1 MNNPTVDKTRF
12 RYPMKWRIMDALE
25 EGAGVLWPKR
35 MSRYTGWL
43 LLAPALLLV
52 GILVIGLIQIADA
65 SFRTLD
71 TSTYML
77 SEDYTGANYATIL
90 ESATYAKV
98 IWRSLLGAALTVF
111 FTLLLAFPYSYILV
125 RTQSAVTRKT
135 LLVIL
140 FLPFFI
146 GQVVRAYGWL
156 IILGNSGAVNEVLGL
171 VGIEPMRLLFNFPAV
186 IFGLVQYM
194 LPFAVLLLAPALTAI
209 PQEIE
214 TAAGSLGANWVQT
227 LWHVTLPMAK
237 PGLIGAGLVV
247 ATLSLTDFAM
257 PAMLGGGSQD
267 FIANAIYD
275 QFFRTAN
282 QGLGSALALVLV
294 AIGSVMVGLVFM
306 IFGAGT
312 LGMGGKKS

>member
-1 MNNPTVDKTRF
+1 MNNSLADKTRF
-12 RYPMKWRIMDALE
+12 RYPMRWRIMDSLE
-25 EGAGVLWPKR
+25 EGANIMWPKS
-35 MSRYTGWL
+35 MSRHTGWL

-52 GILVIGLIQIADA
+52 GILVIGLVQIGDA

-71 TSTYML
+71 TSTYLL
-77 SEDYTGANYATIL
+77 SENYTGANYQTIWD
-90 ESATYAKV
+90 SSTYARI
-98 IWRSLLGAALTVF
+98 IWRSLFGAFLTVV

-125 RTQSAVTRKT
+125 RTPSAMVRKT
-135 LLVIL
+135 LLIIL

-156 IILGNSGAVNEVLGL
+156 IILGNSGVVNDMLGL
-171 VGIEPMRLLFNFPAV
+171 VGVEPIRLLFNFPAV

-214 TAAGSLGANWVQT
+214 TAAGSLGANWRQT
-227 LWHVTLPMAK
+227 LWHVILPMAK
-237 PGLIGAGLVV
+237 PGLIGAALVV

-294 AIGSVMVGLVFM
+294 GIGSLMVGLVFVV
-306 IFGAGT
+306 FGAGT
-312 LGMGGKKS
+312 LGMGAKK